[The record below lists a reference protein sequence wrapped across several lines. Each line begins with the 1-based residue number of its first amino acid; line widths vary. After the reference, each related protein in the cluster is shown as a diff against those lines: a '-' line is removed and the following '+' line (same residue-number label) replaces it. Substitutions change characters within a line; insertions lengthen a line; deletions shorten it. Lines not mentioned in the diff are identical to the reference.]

1 MNERAFH
8 NNQSS
13 DQECLY
19 TAFLDS
25 HPIINELEAI
35 HRILFIAKHV
45 GDRINIAHCGIAEG
59 VDSVDQA
66 KKEGQPVTVET
77 IIYYLIRDSS
87 IFETVGVFAK
97 LSPALRDPK
106 KGSAMIG
113 ADADFA
119 IFDLKKEREVKV
131 EEQIQLE
138 YSLYEG
144 MKAVYPDVVLVRGKA
159 VVDDGQIVGKAGYGE
174 YCTPQKAAKQ

>member
-1 MNERAFH
+1 MAKFDLKIVNGRLATTTGVFPVDIGVKEGR
-8 NNQSS
+8 
-13 DQECLY
+13 
-19 TAFLDS
+19 
-25 HPIINELEAI
+25 IVAI
-35 HRILFIAKHV
+35 GKQ
-45 GDRINIAHCGIAEG
+45 GNIWEVAAGNPGIQTMLPLLITEG
-59 VDSVDQA
+59 V
-66 KKEGQPVTVET
+66 KKGRITLPQLVRVISEG
-77 IIYYLIRDSS
+77 
-87 IFETVGVFAK
+87 
-97 LSPALRDPK
+97 PARICGLYPK

-144 MKAVYPDVVLVRGKA
+144 LEAAYPDMVLVRGKA

>member
-1 MNERAFH
+1 
-8 NNQSS
+8 
-13 DQECLY
+13 
-19 TAFLDS
+19 
-25 HPIINELEAI
+25 
-35 HRILFIAKHV
+35 
-45 GDRINIAHCGIAEG
+45 
-59 VDSVDQA
+59 
-66 KKEGQPVTVET
+66 
-77 IIYYLIRDSS
+77 
-87 IFETVGVFAK
+87 
-97 LSPALRDPK
+97 
-106 KGSAMIG
+106 MIG